1 MKVDVH
7 WGKPIPLRSGRR
19 ENLIYTIDD
28 LDAVPSNA
36 GVYVFARF
44 NRDELVPL
52 YVGQALR
59 LRSRIKNQFNNAR
72 LMFGIQRSPG
82 RKRVVVAGELVGSPG
97 QRLGPTLNLVEK
109 ALIES
114 AIFSGYELLNQ
125 QGTKPKTD
133 TVRFSG
139 SRAGRSWHPR
149 EIMAFRQRRRR
160 RS

>member
-1 MKVDVH
+1 MKVGVH
-7 WGKPIPLRSGRR
+7 WGKPIPRRSGRR
-19 ENLIYTIDD
+19 DNLIYTIDD
-28 LDAVPSNA
+28 LDVIPSNA
-36 GVYVFARF
+36 GVYVFGRL

-52 YVGQALR
+52 YVGQARR

-72 LMFGIQRSPG
+72 LMVGIQRSPG
-82 RKRVVVAGELVGSPG
+82 RRRVVVAGEVIAAPG
-97 QRLGPTLNLVEK
+97 QQLGPTLNLVEK

-133 TVRFSG
+133 TIRFSG
-139 SRAGRSWHPR
+139 SRVGRSWHPR